1 MLLRGHDYF
10 SVLVVFLL
18 AATSVH
24 GEHHL
29 AGRQAVPLRRT
40 RDLRA
45 RQFDNGFTSLI
56 PAPTFD
62 LPSPPPPVPTS
73 DSDSASA
80 TPTDSDSSSVPTD
93 SPTTPPQDPTDPLP
107 TDGQPTDTSSSVD
120 SESSSSASESAS
132 ESSSSVSES
141 ASEPA
146 PTEPPT
152 EPTDTPEPQDPIS
165 SLISQLTSGVGGLP
179 SQLSSVLDP
188 PVETESSDPIP
199 DPSDPTAAPS
209 DPTSGPS
216 DPSAIPSDPTVVPS
230 DPTGTPSDPTG
241 EPEPSIT
248 PGPPEESE
256 PASQSQSAPDSE
268 ITPPPGLPSLSIS
281 DISISLP
288 DPSTLFPPPE
298 PSGEPSG
305 GPSDEPSG
313 PSNEPSGP
321 TEEPSGPTQ
330 EPSGPTEE
338 PSGPTEEPSGP
349 TEEPSGPTE
358 EPSGP
363 TEEPSG
369 PTEEPS
375 GPTEEPSGPTDEPS
389 GGPSDEPSGPSD
401 EPSGPTSEPVSE
413 PTSDPSIS
421 FPSSAPGDDSSSAPP
436 PSPSSQWS
444 IDDQFTFLTDS
455 SLAVGDI
462 TIPTTAPSMSDA
474 DQPTFTPSSVTTIT
488 VDSPPQLPKEM
499 PYVIYPSE
507 RIVKGPE
514 DVVGLSAVTLLFDQG
529 LNWPWVVNH
538 DASAIQIFGHMPG
551 VISNALQIPASQV
564 KGWALKPYVP
574 STYRSAQD
582 ANELGTTY
590 ITYIPSD
597 RVNDLAAMIRA
608 KQSAFYT
615 APTAIGNQLAARI
628 VPSFAID
635 TSDSPMGEDNG
646 NGPNGASNSSNSS
659 SNSRQD
665 AIIGVVSA
673 LGGIALLVLLFLLYR
688 AWQRKR
694 EMAHRRMSDPPA
706 GMFDGSRPE
715 GRAFDQDSIGGNRR
729 RSFYFAEDSLRG
741 QEPQQ
746 QTYSEY
752 NDEYSY
758 TNQGAAGM
766 TQRRVGQP
774 ISAPMLRENT
784 MNW

>member
-1 MLLRGHDYF
+1 MLLRGHNYF

-45 RQFDNGFTSLI
+45 RQFDNGFTTLI

-80 TPTDSDSSSVPTD
+80 TSTESESSAVTTD
-93 SPTTPPQDPTDPLP
+93 SPTTSPQDPTDPLP
-107 TDGQPTDTSSSVD
+107 TEGQPTDTSSSVE
-120 SESSSSASESAS
+120 SESSSSASEPSS

-152 EPTDTPEPQDPIS
+152 QPTDTPEPQDPIS
-165 SLISQLTSGVGGLP
+165 SLISQVTSGIGGLP

-188 PVETESSDPIP
+188 PVETDTTEPIPEPSDPTTAP
-199 DPSDPTAAPS
+199 SDPTDGPSDPTDGPSDPTA
-209 DPTSGPS
+209 
-216 DPSAIPSDPTVVPS
+216 VPS
-230 DPTGTPSDPTG
+230 DPTAVPSDPTDGPSDPTG

-248 PGPPEESE
+248 PGPPAESQ
-256 PASQSQSAPDSE
+256 PASQSQSAPNSE
-268 ITPPPGLPSLSIS
+268 VTPPPGLPSLS

-288 DPSTLFPPPE
+288 DPSTWFPPP
-298 PSGEPSG
+298 
-305 GPSDEPSG
+305 GPSEQPSG
-313 PSNEPSGP
+313 PSD
-321 TEEPSGPTQ
+321 GPTQ
-330 EPSGPTEE
+330 GPSGISE
-338 PSGPTEEPSGP
+338 
-349 TEEPSGPTE
+349 
-358 EPSGP
+358 
-363 TEEPSG
+363 
-369 PTEEPS
+369 
-375 GPTEEPSGPTDEPS
+375 
-389 GGPSDEPSGPSD
+389 EPSGPSD
-401 EPSGPTSEPVSE
+401 VPSDGPSENPDGPTQGPSGISENPDGPTQGPSGISDGPSDGPTQGPSDISDGPSDGPTQGPSGISDDPVSE
-413 PTSDPSIS
+413 PTSGPSGPSNGGPSIS
-421 FPSSAPGDDSSSAPP
+421 FPSSAPGDEDSSAPP
-436 PSPSSQWS
+436 PSPSSQL

-455 SLAVGDI
+455 SLAVGEM
-462 TIPTTAPSMSDA
+462 TTATTAPSMSDA
-474 DQPTFTPSSVTTIT
+474 DQPTFTPSSVTTIA

-507 RIVKGPE
+507 KIVRGQE
-514 DVVGLSAVTLLFDQG
+514 DVIGMSAVTLLFDQG

-538 DASAIQIFGHMPG
+538 DAAAIQIFGHMPG

-597 RVNDLAAMIRA
+597 RVNDLAVMIRA
-608 KQSAFYT
+608 KQSSFYT

-635 TSDSPMGEDNG
+635 TATSPLGEGNG
-646 NGPNGASNSSNSS
+646 GGPNGAANSSNSS

-741 QEPQQ
+741 PGQEQQ
-746 QTYSEY
+746 QSYSAY

-758 TNQGAAGM
+758 TNQGGAGM